1 LARGAG
7 WSPVAVWTDLSK
19 NFSVHVLAF
28 QDR

>member
-7 WSPVAVWTDLSK
+7 WTPVAVWTDSDK
-19 NFSVHVLAF
+19 NFSVHALAF